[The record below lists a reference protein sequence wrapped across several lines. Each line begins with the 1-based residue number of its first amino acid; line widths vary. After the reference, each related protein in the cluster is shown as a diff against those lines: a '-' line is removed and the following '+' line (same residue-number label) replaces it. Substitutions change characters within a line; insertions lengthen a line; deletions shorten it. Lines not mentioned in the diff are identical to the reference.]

1 MLVKALLV
9 AFWAGL
15 CSLDDGG
22 MQLQIRKPLLA
33 GTITGLILGDL
44 TQGLIIG
51 GTLELMWLGV
61 NSVGAYT
68 PPDIT
73 GGAIIGV
80 TVGITS
86 GGGVAAGV
94 AFAVSAATLILQ
106 LIVLLQTYLS
116 VHIHRAEAAAVAGDF
131 DKANRWHLYS
141 GILLF
146 FARAIPCY
154 IAVYIGNTVLSDFI
168 AWLPKFIITGLN
180 VASGIIPAVGISML
194 LTMMLKKDMWMYL
207 VGGFVFAAYLGLP
220 VLGVSLIGIVFAG
233 IHDYN
238 YVQRKKLETSNT
250 MELEGGI
257 DL

>member
-1 MLVKALLV
+1 M
-9 AFWAGL
+9 
-15 CSLDDGG
+15 
-22 MQLQIRKPLLA
+22 
-33 GTITGLILGDL
+33 
-44 TQGLIIG
+44 
-51 GTLELMWLGV
+51 
-61 NSVGAYT
+61 
-68 PPDIT
+68 
-73 GGAIIGV
+73 
-80 TVGITS
+80 
-86 GGGVAAGV
+86 
-94 AFAVSAATLILQ
+94 
-106 LIVLLQTYLS
+106 
-116 VHIHRAEAAAVAGDF
+116 
-131 DKANRWHLYS
+131 
-141 GILLF
+141 
-146 FARAIPCY
+146 
-154 IAVYIGNTVLSDFI
+154 LSDFI